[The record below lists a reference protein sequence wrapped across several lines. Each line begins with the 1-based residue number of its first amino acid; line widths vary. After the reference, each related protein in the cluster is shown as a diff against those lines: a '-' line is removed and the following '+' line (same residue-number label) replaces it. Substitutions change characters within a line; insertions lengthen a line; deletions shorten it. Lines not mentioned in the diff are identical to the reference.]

1 MLENGDAER
10 STVPRKR
17 RRPSMDKETCWELVA
32 KDQHIVDAE
41 TLYNIEE
48 STSEKNDCEEDDQ
61 DHQDFWKDLN
71 CMQFL

>member
-1 MLENGDAER
+1 
-10 STVPRKR
+10 
-17 RRPSMDKETCWELVA
+17 MDKETCWELVA

-71 CMQFL
+71 CMQFLQTELMPANINNEEDL